1 MIDVESFTN
10 RRNDQ
15 RWNRVAV
22 GDIIERVTWST
33 PDKDCVVAMPC
44 ATVNPAHARVSY
56 RQANDLINR
65 VANGLLALG
74 LRRSDRVGMLC
85 ENSVEA
91 WLAKIGIAK
100 AGLVAVPVNVMM
112 APDVMIEALQRLEA
126 KVAIV
131 DAGLW
136 ARLGQAV
143 EAVGVKPIV
152 SIGGP
157 DDGSIPSFDDFIA
170 GQPATEPDV
179 TIHSDD
185 IWEVLFTSGTTAKP
199 KAAMISHTYTYFA
212 GFNQVMSMSRG
223 LDFDDELKIS
233 TFTPMTFHVADHVMM
248 FGPLLAGGT
257 VVLGRKPDGHAEARA
272 ITEERVTAYW
282 GGSPQFVEAVL
293 RAVREKPGE
302 YDLSSVTTM
311 FFGWAPMS
319 PASLAELRK
328 LCSPRFMAYA
338 LIGQTE
344 SVSCHRFFI
353 DRHRDIFERKSPA
366 VNYVGL
372 PPPILG
378 STVMDEDGNDLL
390 GQPGVQGE
398 AVYRSP
404 ASFSGYYRDPQAT
417 EESLKGG
424 WFHSGDSFM
433 VDENGL
439 RIMVDRYKDIVK
451 SGGENVSSIRVESV
465 LQQHPAIARAAVVG
479 VPDDRWGEMVT
490 ACVILNPGARYDEA
504 EVVAFARE
512 RLAGFET
519 PKRLVVMDALPE
531 TVGGKVLKYK
541 LRAQLSEERR

>member
-15 RWNRVAV
+15 RWNRVSV
-22 GDIIERVTWST
+22 GDIIERVTWAT
-33 PDKDCVVAMPC
+33 PDKECIVAMPC
-44 ATVNPAHARVSY
+44 ATVNPKHARVTY
-56 RQANDLINR
+56 RQANELINR
-65 VANGLLALG
+65 VANALLATG
-74 LRRSDRVGMLC
+74 LKRADRVGMLC

-112 APDVMIEALQRLEA
+112 APDVMTEALERLEA

-136 ARLGQAV
+136 ARLGEAV

-157 DDGSIPSFDDFIA
+157 DGGAIPSFDDFIA
-170 GQPATEPDV
+170 DAPATEPDV

-212 GFNQVMSMSRG
+212 GFNQVMSMTRG
-223 LDFDDELKIS
+223 LRFDDDLKIS

-248 FGPLLAGGT
+248 VAPLLAGGT
-257 VVLGRKPDGHAEARA
+257 VVLGRKPDGHNEARA
-272 ITEERVTAYW
+272 ITQERVTAYW

-293 RAVREKPGE
+293 RAVREKPGD

-319 PASLAELRK
+319 PKSLEELRR
-328 LCSPRFMAYA
+328 LCAPGFTAWA

-353 DRHRDIFERKSPA
+353 DRHKEIFDKHAPQ

-378 STVMDEDGNDLL
+378 STVWDEDGNDLL

-404 ASFSGYYRDPQAT
+404 ASFSGYYKDPAAT
-417 EESLKGG
+417 EEALKGG

-465 LQQHPAIARAAVVG
+465 LQQHPAIERAAVVG
-479 VPDDRWGEMVT
+479 IPDDRWGEMVT
-490 ACVILNPGARYDEA
+490 ACVLLRPGEKYDEA
-504 EVVAFARE
+504 EVVKFARE

-519 PKRLVVMDALPE
+519 PKRIVVMDALPE
-531 TVGGKVLKYK
+531 TVGGKILKYK
-541 LRAQLSEERR
+541 LRGLLAEGGR

>member
-15 RWNRVAV
+15 RWNRVSV
-22 GDIIERVTWST
+22 GDIIERVTWAT
-33 PDKDCVVAMPC
+33 PDKECIVAMPC
-44 ATVNPAHARVSY
+44 ATVNPAHARVTY
-56 RQANDLINR
+56 RQANELINR
-65 VANGLLALG
+65 VANALLALG
-74 LRRSDRVGMLC
+74 LPRATRVGMLC

-91 WLAKIGIAK
+91 WLAKVGIAK

-112 APDVMIEALQRLEA
+112 APDVMTEALQRLEA
-126 KVAIV
+126 KIAIV

-136 ARLGQAV
+136 ARLG
-143 EAVGVKPIV
+143 EGVAAAGVRPIV

-157 DDGSIPSFDDFIA
+157 DGGPVPSFDDFIA

-179 TIHSDD
+179 TVHGDD

-212 GFNQVMSMSRG
+212 GYNQLLSMTRG
-223 LDFDDELKIS
+223 LDFDDELRIS
-233 TFTPMTFHVADHVMM
+233 SFTPMTFHVADHVMM
-248 FGPLLAGGT
+248 FAPLMAGGT
-257 VVLGRKPDGHAEARA
+257 VVLGRKPDGHNEAAA
-272 ITEERVTAYW
+272 ITKERVTAYW

-293 RAVREKPGE
+293 RAVREKPQA
-302 YDLSSVTTM
+302 YDFSSVTTM
-311 FFGWAPMS
+311 FFGWAPMA
-319 PASLAELRK
+319 PATLEELRR
-328 LCSPRFMAYA
+328 LCSPRFTAWA

-353 DRHRDIFERKSPA
+353 DRHKDLFTRHSPA

-378 STVMDEDGNDLL
+378 STVMDADGNDLL
-390 GQPGVQGE
+390 GTPGVQGE

-404 ASFSGYYRDPQAT
+404 ASFSGYYRDPAAT
-417 EESLKGG
+417 EEALKGG
-424 WFHSGDSFM
+424 WFHSGDSFI

-465 LQQHPAIARAAVVG
+465 LQQHPAIERAAVVG
-479 VPDDRWGEMVT
+479 TPDERWGEMVT
-490 ACVILNPGARYDEA
+490 ACVVLKPGARYDEG
-504 EVVAFARE
+504 EVIAFARE

-541 LRAQLSEERR
+541 LRAMLAEGRR